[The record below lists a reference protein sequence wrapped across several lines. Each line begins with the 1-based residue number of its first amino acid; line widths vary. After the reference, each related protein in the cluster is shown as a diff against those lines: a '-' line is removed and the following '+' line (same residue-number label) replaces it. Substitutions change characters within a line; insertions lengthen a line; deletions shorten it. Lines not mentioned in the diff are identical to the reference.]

1 MKKASLFVVSGPSAV
16 GKSSVVNEIL
26 KRDNTL
32 DRIVTCTTREKRKSE
47 KHGKDYLFFQKN
59 NFLSEINKGNLIEFS
74 EVYGNYYGIMLSTIE
89 EKINAGRDAILIV
102 NWDGFLKIKSVLKEC
117 VCGLFILPPTIAAL
131 EKRIQQRGEDS
142 SEAIARRIGMAR
154 KDISKSKLYDFR
166 FKNYDIAAT
175 AKDIL
180 EKINDVRQ
188 ARVR

>member
-16 GKSSVVNEIL
+16 GKSSVVDEIL

-32 DRIVTCTTREKRKSE
+32 DRIITCTTREKRKSE
-47 KHGKDYLFFQKN
+47 KHGVDYLFFQKN
-59 NFLSEINKGNLIEFS
+59 NFLSEINEGNLIEFS
-74 EVYGNYYGIMLSTIE
+74 EVYGNYYGVMLSTIE
-89 EKINAGRDAILIV
+89 EKIDAGRDAILII
-102 NWDGFLKIKSVLKEC
+102 NWDGFLKIKSVLKEF
-117 VCGLFILPPTIAAL
+117 VCGLFILPPTVATL
-131 EKRIQQRGEDS
+131 ETRIRQRGEDS
-142 SEAIARRIGMAR
+142 PEVIAHRISMAR